1 MKRLTTDAPDGNFET
16 ALNFVY
22 GKNGWAYIRHD
33 GEHEDVMLTD
43 WAKRQ
48 CKLRGCDEVLTET
61 PEEIDERLCDCMMD
75 GPICP
80 IALAYCF
87 ASQAVHMRSRLKKYE
102 DVFFTEDGT
111 ERITLKDLQ
120 AMAALPSN
128 EPLTLEELREMDGEP
143 VWVEFPKCPE
153 ASGWMLISASRHC
166 VYNGL
171 LGDCDFE
178 NCGRNWL
185 ACRRRPEALGGEAAP
200 TLSRPKVGPREGKA

>member
-16 ALNFVY
+16 ALNYVY

-48 CKLRGCDEVLTET
+48 CKLHGCDEVLTET

-80 IALAYCF
+80 VALAYCF
-87 ASQAVHMRSRLKKYE
+87 AIQAVHMRGRLKKYE
-102 DVFFTEDGT
+102 DIFFTEDGT

-143 VWVEFPKCPE
+143 VFIIPTRG
-153 ASGWMLISASRHC
+153 SGGFCTWMLVDTKYDLCREVHGEMA
-166 VYNGL
+166 V
-171 LGDCDFE
+171 FE
-178 NCGRNWL
+178 NCGKTWL
-185 ACRRRPEALGGEAAP
+185 AYRCRLE
-200 TLSRPKVGPREGKA
+200 EGNK

>member
-87 ASQAVHMRSRLKKYE
+87 ASQAVHMRGRLKKYE
-102 DVFFTEDGT
+102 DIFFTEDGT

-143 VWVEFPKCPE
+143 VYVMDLTDDNPE
-153 ASGWMLISASRHC
+153 LTGYIVFRYHNKNGFYPRGCGWFYA
-166 VYNGL
+166 
-171 LGDCDFE
+171 
-178 NCGRNWL
+178 CGYGRTWL
-185 ACRRRPEALGGEAAP
+185 AYRRRPE
-200 TLSRPKVGPREGKA
+200 EGNK

>member
-16 ALNFVY
+16 ALNYVY

-48 CKLRGCDEVLTET
+48 CKLHGCDEVLTET

-80 IALAYCF
+80 VALAYCF
-87 ASQAVHMRSRLKKYE
+87 AIQAVHMRGRLKKYE
-102 DVFFTEDGT
+102 DIFFTEDGT

-143 VWVEFPKCPE
+143 VFIIPTRG
-153 ASGWMLISASRHC
+153 SGGFCTWMLVDTKYDLCREAH
-166 VYNGL
+166 GEMAA
-171 LGDCDFE
+171 FE
-178 NCGRNWL
+178 NCGKTWL
-185 ACRRRPEALGGEAAP
+185 AYRRRPE
-200 TLSRPKVGPREGKA
+200 EGKM